1 MAKINF
7 ITPLDVMVRFI
18 ESDEN
23 LTNICQT
30 ILNVLNSIEK
40 QKLGLLSIKNIK
52 MDKPLNDQ
60 DESLL
65 KYVFACHGWKF
76 LVHSRYNENGEY
88 YMNVIIS
95 MLESK

>member
-1 MAKINF
+1 MATIKF
-7 ITPLDVMVRFI
+7 ITPLDTIVRFI

-23 LTNICQT
+23 LSNICQT

-40 QKLGLLSIKNIK
+40 QKLGLISIKNIK
-52 MDKPLNDQ
+52 MNKSLTDE

-65 KYVFACHGWKF
+65 KYAFASYGWKF